1 MKLKRIGSIVMA
13 IVIVLLLLVIAVTP
27 IAAQFN
33 NHTNH
38 GNGNGNGAPPG
49 QGNTYDGYAGQFLVI
64 ICGPPFYSGYK
75 WVEEWQHGKTLAE
88 PVSQVG
94 TCYAS
99 PGTEYKI
106 EIPAGT
112 VVSGYYPG
120 QGRVIHLEVKCV
132 GGQLYFSPNLKLKTS
147 LPFYSPYSGVVIR
160 VSKRGASPSLLNSLP
175 FPFEGEGDT
184 GDRVDKHPS
193 KQAFSFQAQVVFIA
207 DNDVV

>member
-1 MKLKRIGSIVMA
+1 MIMKLKRIGSIVLA
-13 IVIVLLLLVIAVTP
+13 IVAILLLLVIGLTP
-27 IAAQFN
+27 VAAHYN
-33 NHTNH
+33 NF
-38 GNGNGNGAPPG
+38 NGNGNGAPPG

-64 ICGPPFYSGYK
+64 VCGPPFYSGYK

-94 TCYAS
+94 TCCAS

-132 GGQLYFSPNLKLKTS
+132 GGQLYFSPNLKLSQPATLYKLVDGEWVEVLSFTQV
-147 LPFYSPYSGVVIR
+147 LNG
-160 VSKRGASPSLLNSLP
+160 KAS
-175 FPFEGEGDT
+175 
-184 GDRVDKHPS
+184 
-193 KQAFSFQAQVVFIA
+193 
-207 DNDVV
+207 